1 MDSDTTLGRVT
12 VVLELQSMVVLRI
25 SVFRVVC
32 RKDLQRGETKGRSL
46 EVNKC
51 LESRGSLVCL
61 YNKRNE
67 FDIPILSPLPS
78 AEGLAP
84 ATLG

>member
-12 VVLELQSMVVLRI
+12 VVLKLQSMVVLRI
-25 SVFRVVC
+25 GVFRVV
-32 RKDLQRGETKGRSL
+32 RREDLQRGETKGWSL
-46 EVNKC
+46 EIDKC
-51 LESRGSLVCL
+51 LKSRGSLVCL

-67 FDIPILSPLPS
+67 FDIPILSALPS